1 MVGGRWV
8 MRGGRPSVMGIV
20 SGVSIEEEEVPEV
33 LQRGKMGMDRG
44 AAGAGGGM
52 VVVGEQEDLVH
63 RCLRGIGDE
72 ASGRRGMGGEEE
84 GGEWWEGVFFN
95 LLGNWT
101 MVMMMMMLTTM
112 MKMMMMD

>member
-1 MVGGRWV
+1 

-44 AAGAGGGM
+44 AAGAGGDM

-84 GGEWWEGVFFN
+84 EGGDWWEGVFFN

-101 MVMMMMMLTTM
+101 MVMMMMMMMLTTM
-112 MKMMMMD
+112 MKMMMTD